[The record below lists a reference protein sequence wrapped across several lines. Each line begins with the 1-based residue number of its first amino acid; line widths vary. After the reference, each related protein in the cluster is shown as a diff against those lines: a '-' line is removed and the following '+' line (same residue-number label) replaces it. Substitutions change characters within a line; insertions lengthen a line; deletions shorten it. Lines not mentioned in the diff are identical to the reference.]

1 DMPKLRIEIAATD
14 QIEAKR
20 VQSVYQRGERV
31 LTLDDEATDETWRA
45 GYTPVGGC
53 HLSTNPGTRGS
64 CGSTSKSV
72 LATRCAVP
80 AMIGTTPSAVSSS
93 TRARKRVPMIDSWM
107 SVCPGASSPEE
118 CSAAMR
124 AAVPEPHGERST

>member
-1 DMPKLRIEIAATD
+1 MASRRPDPT
-14 QIEAKR
+14 
-20 VQSVYQRGERV
+20 
-31 LTLDDEATDETWRA
+31 
-45 GYTPVGGC
+45 

-93 TRARKRVPMIDSWM
+93 TRARKRVPMIGLVD
-107 SVCPGASSPEE
+107 E
-118 CSAAMR
+118 CLPR
-124 AAVPEPHGERST
+124 GELA